1 MDISALPRPEPASER
16 GLHMT
21 DGPSQ
26 PWDATTWNSALEA
39 VHRLI
44 SEGRFGEALA
54 SSENLLARSDVSD
67 SVVVSCAG
75 FLIDIGNDTDQIT
88 LVARGV
94 ALLEPYADKPLP
106 ARTRRVA
113 RYNLA
118 NGLDT
123 VGRSEV
129 RAHEWTY
136 WGLQENEKCRR
147 AKHFFASLLE
157 DEDAKATPE
166 HWTNYGNR
174 LSLVGRKLEALY
186 AYDRALQLDPEHPM
200 AKGNKGEALEYVA
213 PMLGVSAA
221 ETLHEAG
228 RLLAQAIES
237 PRLAAIGG
245 AGPQQHW
252 TADLQRIEAFL
263 GKSIRADEPRTHPV
277 ADLSTHSPLLQRF
290 LAFARDE
297 RLFLTYHLCDE
308 EATAALRDSVF
319 IETTECVGD
328 PPRFPG
334 LAAQFNQLKEA
345 FAVARYLAFL
355 SQDHDSDRDAIS
367 RMTLLAEIGDGSVF
381 HLYAG
386 LLKSAFGQAF
396 DILDKIAFFIND
408 YLALGVAPKK
418 TTFRTFWR
426 SDEDLKAKVPAESA
440 RIRDTLRQRDDYG
453 VVSLVDL
460 ALDLEHSRY
469 RRIVDLR
476 NALTH
481 RSLVLTTHPG
491 YEQGSDGVGRI
502 NRGLLVK
509 ESLRLLRMVK
519 SALFSVAV
527 LIRAEEKRRAG
538 AEPKLIARR
547 DIGYEQNLDWSAG
560 AE

>member
-1 MDISALPRPEPASER
+1 MTGTPSESWTPAQWEEALR
-16 GLHMT
+16 
-21 DGPSQ
+21 
-26 PWDATTWNSALEA
+26 TTR
-39 VHRLI
+39 RLI
-44 SEGRFGEALA
+44 DESLFADALA
-54 SSENLLARSDVSD
+54 STEALLARPDVND
-67 SVVVSCAG
+67 SVIVSCAG
-75 FLIDIGNDTDQIT
+75 FLIDIGNDTDQAALT
-88 LVARGV
+88 ARGV
-94 ALLEPYADKPLP
+94 GLLEPYADKPLP

-129 RAHEWTY
+129 LAHGWTY

-147 AKHFFASLLE
+147 AKHLFAGLLE
-157 DEDAKATPE
+157 DEDAEATPE

-186 AYDRALQLDPEHPM
+186 AYDRALELDPEHPM

-213 PMLGVSAA
+213 PMLGVSTA

-263 GKSIRADEPRTHPV
+263 GETIRADEPRTHPV
-277 ADLSTHSPLLQRF
+277 ADLSTLSPPLQRF

-308 EATAALRDSVF
+308 EASAALRDSVF
-319 IETTECVGD
+319 TETTERVGD

-345 FAVARYLAFL
+345 YAVARYLAFL
-355 SQDHDSDRDAIS
+355 SQDRDADRDAIS
-367 RMTLLAEIGDGSVF
+367 RMTLLADIGDGSVF

-396 DILDKIAFFIND
+396 DILDKIAFFINE
-408 YLALGVAPKK
+408 YLALGVSPKK
-418 TTFRTFWR
+418 TNFRTFWKNE
-426 SDEDLKAKVPAESA
+426 EDVRAKVPAEAA
-440 RIRDTLRQRDDYG
+440 RIRDALRKRDDYG
-453 VVSLVDL
+453 IVSLVDL

-481 RSLVLTTHPG
+481 RSLVLTSHPG
-491 YEQGSDGVGRI
+491 YEQGSGGVDRI

-509 ESLRLLRMVK
+509 ETLRLLRMVK

-527 LIRAEEKRRAG
+527 LISAEEKRRAG
-538 AEPKLIARR
+538 PGSKRITRR
-547 DIGYEQNLDWSAG
+547 DIGHEQNLDWATG
-560 AE
+560 EE